1 MENAIQYIDENIS
14 RFRFNLEEIKTKLN
28 ENGFQ
33 YLLSQKA
40 YDAFKNEWLLNVFEN
55 LQNLFTECKENKE
68 GLKIYLENE
77 ISRYENIRLFGK
89 VMPYSTN
96 PMSNITSIWTFE
108 CISQLIQMLTIIK
121 NRIVL

>member
-1 MENAIQYIDENIS
+1 MENTIQYIDENIN
-14 RFRFNLEEIKTKLN
+14 RFKFNLEEIKTKLN
-28 ENGFQ
+28 ENGFE

-55 LQNLFTECKENKE
+55 LKNLFTECKENKE

-77 ISRYENIRLFGK
+77 ISRYENIRLYGK

>member
-1 MENAIQYIDENIS
+1 MENAIQYIDENIN
-14 RFRFNLEEIKTKLN
+14 RFRYNLEDIKTKLN

-40 YDAFKNEWLLNVFEN
+40 YDAFKNEWLLNIFEN
-55 LQNLFTECKENKE
+55 LKNLFTECKENKE
-68 GLKIYLENE
+68 GLKIYLANE
-77 ISRYENIRLFGK
+77 ISRYENIRLYGK

>member
-1 MENAIQYIDENIS
+1 MENAIQYIDENIN
-14 RFRFNLEEIKTKLN
+14 RFKFNLEEIKTKLN

-55 LQNLFTECKENKE
+55 LKNLFTECKENKE

-77 ISRYENIRLFGK
+77 ISRYENIRLYGK

>member
-1 MENAIQYIDENIS
+1 MESAFQYIDENIN
-14 RFRFNLEEIKTKLN
+14 RFRYNLEDIKTKLN

-40 YDAFKNEWLLNVFEN
+40 YDAFKNEWLLNIFEI
-55 LQNLFTECKENKE
+55 LKTLFTECKENKE
-68 GLKIYLENE
+68 GIKIYLESE
-77 ISRYENIRLFGK
+77 ISRYERIRLCGK

-108 CISQLIQMLTIIK
+108 CIGQLIEMLTIIK

>member
-14 RFRFNLEEIKTKLN
+14 RFRFNLEDIKTKLN

-40 YDAFKNEWLLNVFEN
+40 YDAFKNEWLLNIFEN
-55 LQNLFTECKENKE
+55 LKNLFTECKENKE

>member
-1 MENAIQYIDENIS
+1 MESAIQYIDENIN
-14 RFRFNLEEIKTKLN
+14 RFRHNLEDIKTKLN

-40 YDAFKNEWLLNVFEN
+40 YDAFKNEWLLNIFEN
-55 LQNLFTECKENKE
+55 LKDLFNECKEEKE

-77 ISRYENIRLFGK
+77 ISRYERIRLYGK

-108 CISQLIQMLTIIK
+108 CIGQLIQMLTIIK
-121 NRIVL
+121 NKIVL

>member
-1 MENAIQYIDENIS
+1 MESAIQYINENIN
-14 RFRFNLEEIKTKLN
+14 RFKFNLEEIKSKLN

-40 YDAFKNEWLLNVFEN
+40 YDAFKNEWLLNIFEN
-55 LQNLFTECKENKE
+55 LQNLFNECKEEKE

-77 ISRYENIRLFGK
+77 ISRYKNIRLYGK

-108 CISQLIQMLTIIK
+108 CISQLIEMLTIIK

>member
-40 YDAFKNEWLLNVFEN
+40 YDAFKNEWLLNIFEN

-77 ISRYENIRLFGK
+77 ISRYENIRLYGK

>member
-1 MENAIQYIDENIS
+1 MENAIQYIDENIN
-14 RFRFNLEEIKTKLN
+14 RFKFNLEEIKTKLN

-55 LQNLFTECKENKE
+55 LKNLFTECKENKE
-68 GLKIYLENE
+68 GLKMYLENE
-77 ISRYENIRLFGK
+77 ISRYENIRLYGK

-108 CISQLIQMLTIIK
+108 CISQLIQMLTILK

>member
-1 MENAIQYIDENIS
+1 MESAIQYIDENIN
-14 RFRFNLEEIKTKLN
+14 RFRHNLEDIKTKLN

-40 YDAFKNEWLLNVFEN
+40 YDAFKNEWLLNIFEN
-55 LQNLFTECKENKE
+55 LKNLFTECKENKE

-77 ISRYENIRLFGK
+77 ISRYENIRLYGK